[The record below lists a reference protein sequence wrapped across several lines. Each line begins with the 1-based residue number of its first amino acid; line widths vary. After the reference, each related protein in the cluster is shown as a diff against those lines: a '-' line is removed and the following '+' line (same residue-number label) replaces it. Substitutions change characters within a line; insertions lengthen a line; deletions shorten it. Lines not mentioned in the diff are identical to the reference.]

1 MSGDAVRLGW
11 PPEKLKPTDI
21 SSNMKIRTLAIA
33 STVVALSTLTAL
45 GDKVFVLAKKNSTE
59 INDWPPYLETGS
71 FYASSGNSKVTEDP
85 VPAYGT
91 RFGVAGYPAI
101 TVKPTLANAGGVY
114 AVHVTIPTTS
124 AAADITTDIT
134 AVGCTLSTNRTLAF
148 GGVFERWNFVCY
160 ITNDVGV
167 TEPEIT
173 FTYSTTLI
181 DGVTPQDGT
190 GFGRRWYPA
199 PLRFTAVGDP
209 CLATPPPPEVSGPL
223 VAGQTYVDVPGIA
236 TNATAVRVYAD
247 GALIGSKSTGVTGG
261 MNRVTTSGLVKDTK
275 IVATQ
280 TVNNQESCTPNE
292 GTFGPK
298 VGGGANP
305 PIYVSMILDQNAALT
320 GPVGASA
327 TPTSVQY
334 HIPYIGLSGGYGTAP
349 TGGIRVEPNGCW
361 QTVTVTPGVDPTG
374 QFQGAVALP
383 DANPFAAL
391 AGLGFELGDAADAG
405 PFEIYIDN
413 IVNGDVVIEDF
424 ESYTNGQPEVLFA
437 GPGAAGL
444 LGGDSI
450 ALPRISEIT
459 TANADTGTKSLRYYW
474 QFKDNLTTLWQRAV
488 ANGAGSDK
496 KYPIVDLSK
505 PISVRVLV
513 LPVGETKNKLTLS
526 DAPRNQT
533 AYLGGSLTL
542 SVTANGTPPYSYAWS
557 KDGVD
562 LGVSTSTYNIAN
574 VTAESAGTYSV
585 LVTDANCSIQ
595 SPPALITV
603 SEQPPPP
610 GRIEIQL
617 SPPNVT
623 LSWAGPYV
631 LQSAA
636 SVSGTYTDVSGA
648 TSPYSVNASA
658 GPQFFRLRTP

>member
-1 MSGDAVRLGW
+1 MR
-11 PPEKLKPTDI
+11 
-21 SSNMKIRTLAIA
+21 IRTLAIA

-45 GDKVFVLAKKNSTE
+45 GDKVFVLAKKNSSD
-59 INDWPPYLETGS
+59 INDWPPYLENGS
-71 FYASSGNSKVTEDP
+71 FYASSGNSKVTVDP
-85 VPAYGT
+85 VPAYGS
-91 RFGVAGYPAI
+91 RFGVSGYPAI

-114 AVHVTIPTTS
+114 QIDVTIPTTT

-148 GGVFERWNFVCY
+148 GGVFEQWNFVCY

-209 CLATPPPPEVSGPL
+209 CLSTPPPPEVRGPL

-236 TNATAVRVYAD
+236 TNATAVQVYAD
-247 GALIGSKSTGVTGG
+247 GVLIGSKSTGVTGG
-261 MNRVTTSGLVKDTK
+261 VNRVTTSGLVKDLK

-280 TVNNQESCTPNE
+280 TVNSQESCTPNA

-320 GPVGASA
+320 GPAGTSA
-327 TPTSVQY
+327 VPTSVQY
-334 HIPYIGLSGGYGTAP
+334 HIPYVGLSGGYGTAP
-349 TGGIRVEPNGCW
+349 TGGIKVDPNGCW
-361 QTVTVTPGVDPTG
+361 QTVTVTPGVDATG

-383 DANPFAAL
+383 DANLYAAL
-391 AGLGFELGDAADAG
+391 AGLGFELGDVGDAG

-413 IVNGDVVIEDF
+413 LVNGDVVIEDF

-437 GPGAAGL
+437 GPAAAGL

-450 ALPRISEIT
+450 TTPRVSEVT

-474 QFKDNLTTLWQRAV
+474 QFKDNLITLWQRAV
-488 ANGAGSDK
+488 ANGAGSDM
-496 KYPIVDLSK
+496 KYPVVDLTK

-526 DAPRNQT
+526 NAPRSQT
-533 AYLGGSLTL
+533 AYLGSALTL
-542 SVTANGTPPYSYAWS
+542 SVTADGTPPYNYAWS

-562 LGVSTSTYNIAN
+562 LGVTTSSYNVAT
-574 VTAESAGTYSV
+574 VTAAEAGTYSV

-595 SPPALITV
+595 SPPAIVTV
-603 SEQPPPP
+603 SDQPPPP
-610 GRIEIQL
+610 GKIEIQL
-617 SPPNVT
+617 VPPNVI
-623 LSWAGPYV
+623 LSWSGSYQ
-631 LQSAA
+631 LQSAVNLSA
-636 SVSGTYTDVSGA
+636 TFTDVAGVLTGPYTTDTTSVSK
-648 TSPYSVNASA
+648 
-658 GPQFFRLRTP
+658 FFRLRTP

>member
-1 MSGDAVRLGW
+1 
-11 PPEKLKPTDI
+11 
-21 SSNMKIRTLAIA
+21 MKIRTLAIA

-45 GDKVFVLAKKNSTE
+45 GDKVFVLAKKNSSD
-59 INDWPPYLETGS
+59 INDWPPYLENGS
-71 FYASSGNSKVTEDP
+71 FYASSGNSKVTVDP
-85 VPAYGT
+85 VPAYGS
-91 RFGVAGYPAI
+91 RFGVSGYPAI

-114 AVHVTIPTTS
+114 QIDVTIPTTT

-148 GGVFERWNFVCY
+148 GGVFEQWNFVCY

-209 CLATPPPPEVSGPL
+209 CLSTPPPPEVRGPL

-236 TNATAVRVYAD
+236 TNATAVQVYAD
-247 GALIGSKSTGVTGG
+247 GVLIGSKSTGVTGG
-261 MNRVTTSGLVKDTK
+261 VNRVTTSGLVKDLK

-280 TVNNQESCTPNE
+280 TVNSQESCTPNA

-320 GPVGASA
+320 GPAGTSA
-327 TPTSVQY
+327 VPTSVQY
-334 HIPYIGLSGGYGTAP
+334 HIPYVGLSGGYGTAP
-349 TGGIRVEPNGCW
+349 TGGIKVDPNGCW
-361 QTVTVTPGVDPTG
+361 QTVTVTPGVDATG

-383 DANPFAAL
+383 DANLYAAL
-391 AGLGFELGDAADAG
+391 AGLGFELGDVGDAG

-413 IVNGDVVIEDF
+413 LVNGDVVIEDF

-437 GPGAAGL
+437 GPAAAGL

-450 ALPRISEIT
+450 TTPRVSEVT

-474 QFKDNLTTLWQRAV
+474 QFKDNLITLWQRAV
-488 ANGAGSDK
+488 ANGAGSDM
-496 KYPIVDLSK
+496 KYPVVDLTK

-526 DAPRNQT
+526 NAPRSQT
-533 AYLGGSLTL
+533 AYLGSALTL
-542 SVTANGTPPYSYAWS
+542 SVTADGTPPYNYAWS

-562 LGVSTSTYNIAN
+562 LGVTTSSYNVAT
-574 VTAESAGTYSV
+574 VTAADAGTYSV

-595 SPPALITV
+595 SPPAVVTV
-603 SEQPPPP
+603 SDQPPPP
-610 GRIEIQL
+610 GKIEIQL
-617 SPPNVT
+617 APPKAV
-623 LSWAGPYV
+623 LSWTGTYV
-631 LQSAA
+631 LQS
-636 SVSGTYTDVSGA
+636 SLNVTGVFGDITGA
-648 TSPYSVNASA
+648 TSPHTNDAA
-658 GPQFFRLRTP
+658 GTATFFRLRTP

>member
-1 MSGDAVRLGW
+1 
-11 PPEKLKPTDI
+11 
-21 SSNMKIRTLAIA
+21 MKITTLTTATLVLA
-33 STVVALSTLTAL
+33 FTALTAL
-45 GDKVFVLAKKNSTE
+45 GDKVFVLAKKNSTDV
-59 INDWPPYLETGS
+59 NDWPPYLEDTSNGS
-71 FYASSGNSKVTEDP
+71 FYPSSGNSTVAIDP
-85 VPAYGT
+85 VPKYGS
-91 RFGVAGYPAI
+91 RFGVSGYPAI

-114 AVHVTIPTTS
+114 QIDVTLPTTS

-134 AVGCTLSTNRTLAF
+134 AVGCTLSTNRSLAF
-148 GGVFERWNFVCY
+148 GGVFNQWNFICY

-181 DGVTPQDGT
+181 DGVTAQEGT

-209 CLATPPPPEVSGPL
+209 CVLIPPPPEVRGPL

-236 TNATAVRVYAD
+236 TNATGVTVYAD
-247 GALIGSKSTGVTGG
+247 GVQIGIKNSSVTGG
-261 MNRVTTSGLVKDTK
+261 VNRVTTSALVKDAK

-280 TVNNQESCTPNE
+280 TVNNQESCTPNA
-292 GTFGPK
+292 GTSGPR

-305 PIYVSMILDQNAALT
+305 AIYVSFVFDQNAALT

-334 HIPYIGLSGGYGTAP
+334 HIPYVGLSGGYGTAP
-349 TGGIRVEPNGCW
+349 TGGIKVDPNGCW
-361 QTVTVTPGVDPTG
+361 QTVTVTPGVDFTG

-383 DANPFAAL
+383 DANPYAAI
-391 AGLGFELGDAADAG
+391 AALGFELGDAADTG

-424 ESYTNGQPEVLFA
+424 ESYTNGQPEVLFS
-437 GPGAAGL
+437 GPGAAGI
-444 LGGDSI
+444 LGGDSM
-450 ALPRISEIT
+450 LFPRVSEVT

-496 KYPIVDLSK
+496 KYPVVDLSK

-513 LPVGETKNKLTLS
+513 LPVGQTLNKLTLS
-526 DAPRNQT
+526 DAPRSRT
-533 AYLGGSLTL
+533 AYLGNPLTL
-542 SVTANGTPPYSYAWS
+542 SVTANGTPPYSYEWS
-557 KDGVD
+557 KDGNS
-562 LGVSTSTYNIAN
+562 LGVTTSSYSVASAIAGD
-574 VTAESAGTYSV
+574 AGAYSV

-595 SPPALITV
+595 SPPAIISV

-610 GRIEIQL
+610 GTIEITL
-617 SPPNVT
+617 APPNVS
-623 LSWAGPYV
+623 LSWTGTYV
-631 LQSAA
+631 LQSSL
-636 SVSGTYTDVSGA
+636 SVTGAFGDVTGA
-648 TSPYSVNASA
+648 TSPYTTGASG
-658 GPQFFRLRTP
+658 GPRFFRLRTP